1 MLAVRVSAEEVRV
14 MAFGEQLRD
23 ENPLAFY
30 TIHVWPTDELVDES
44 WGWPESWHAA
54 YEEFAWMLGLAVAT
68 QVLEGGSFA
77 RREVEITTSISCVQF
92 RISQTGTTIHITISG
107 FAGPHAPGP
116 NGGITQQPTAIGGL
130 VLGLHGANRYF
141 YVAVFHGVIPD
152 IPVSNVLPSREDRDI
167 LCKASSTRFVPRANE
182 IFLAISY
189 LKPMLRLDSRE
200 PVCGYIDYDCADTR
214 KDAERCENSGID
226 STLRKPLTAMLSHKL
241 RIQFAESPIL
251 ETKEGKGFAPFCGI
265 SEWKPWNCD
274 LPAPPNVCLQLRQQ
288 NSDHMH
294 GRYLH

>member
-1 MLAVRVSAEEVRV
+1 

-23 ENPLAFY
+23 DNALAY
-30 TIHVWPTDELVDES
+30 TIHVWPTRELVDES

-152 IPVSNVLPSREDRDI
+152 IPVSNILPSREHI
-167 LCKASSTRFVPRANE
+167 LCKVSSTRFVARANE
-182 IFLAISY
+182 ILLAIGY
-189 LKPMLRLDSRE
+189 LKPMLRLDSRG
-200 PVCGYIDYDCADTR
+200 PVCGYIDCECAGTR
-214 KDAERCENSGID
+214 KGAEKCENSSVG

-241 RIQFAESPIL
+241 RIQFTGLPDSGI
-251 ETKEGKGFAPFCGI
+251 KEEKGFGLFCGI
-265 SEWKPWNCD
+265 LEWKPWNCD
-274 LPAPPNVCLQLRQQ
+274 LPAPPNIYLQLRQQ
-288 NSDHMH
+288 NLDYMH